1 MISLATLFELSE
13 TISDKISKLD
23 MDNMELT
30 IRVTE
35 DDFKKINEDC
45 FLRLTD
51 NEKTGSNIPIYDEI
65 NMKIGL
71 LSVKYE
77 IMTNS

>member
-13 TISDKISKLD
+13 SMADKISKLD
-23 MDNMELT
+23 MDSMELT

-51 NEKTGSNIPIYDEI
+51 NEKTGGNIPIYDEI
-65 NMKIGL
+65 NMKIGML
-71 LSVKYE
+71 NIKYE
-77 IMTNS
+77 RIADV